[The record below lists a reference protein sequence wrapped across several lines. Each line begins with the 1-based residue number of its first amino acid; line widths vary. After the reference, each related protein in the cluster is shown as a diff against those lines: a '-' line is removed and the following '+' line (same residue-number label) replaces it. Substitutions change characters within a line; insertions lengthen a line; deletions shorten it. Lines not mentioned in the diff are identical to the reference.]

1 MHKTVDGGAL
11 DKDATISDKTVDW
24 GALDKVQPF
33 LDKTLDKDITTE
45 QSPFGPRDGSRL
57 VRESSRDHARL

>member
-33 LDKTLDKDITTE
+33 LDKTLDKDITTD
-45 QSPFGPRDGSRL
+45 QSPCSALAMDPD
-57 VRESSRDHARL
+57 

>member
-33 LDKTLDKDITTE
+33 LDKDITTD
-45 QSPFGPRDGSRL
+45 QSPCSALAMDPD
-57 VRESSRDHARL
+57 